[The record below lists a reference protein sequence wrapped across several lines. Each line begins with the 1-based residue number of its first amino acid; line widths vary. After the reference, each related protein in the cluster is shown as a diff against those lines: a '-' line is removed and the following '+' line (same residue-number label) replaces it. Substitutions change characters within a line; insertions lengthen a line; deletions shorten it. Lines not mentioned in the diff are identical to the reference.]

1 MKGTVVIRALL
12 VASLGLA
19 LTAAPARAD
28 IDDHWTDAWA
38 TALHRSSAATPPPVY
53 QDQTIRMVV
62 PMRGSG
68 NAVRVQ
74 LSNAHGD
81 QPVTFGAATVAL
93 RDSGAALADGTLK
106 QVTFSG
112 ATSVTVPAGQVVH
125 SDPVRLHVTEGQDL
139 AVSIYLPSATG
150 PATWHRSAVQTN
162 YVSGPGDHTVD
173 PDGGS
178 FPATVRSWI
187 FLDAVAVTRGP
198 TPGTLVAVG
207 DSITDGSGTAV
218 DGFERWPDYLAARFA
233 AKPGRHPAV
242 VNAGIGGNSVLAD
255 TAQDGQSLLN
265 RMERDVLAREG
276 LTHVILLEGVN
287 DLRNRATADELIA
300 AYREI
305 IARVHARGAK
315 IYGGTITPF
324 TGGSAH
330 TPAAE
335 AHRQAVNAWIATSG
349 EFDGVV
355 DFADAVAD
363 PADPQSLNPAYDR
376 GDHLHPNAAGF
387 AAMAAAV
394 DLSLFR

>member
-12 VASLGLA
+12 VALLGVA
-19 LTAAPARAD
+19 LTATPARAD

-38 TALHRSSAATPPPVY
+38 TALHRSSAAAAPPVY

-62 PMRGSG
+62 PMRGAG
-68 NAVRVQ
+68 NAVRIQ

-93 RDSGAALADGTLK
+93 RDSGAALVDGTLK

-125 SDPVRLHVTEGQDL
+125 SDPLRLHVTGGQDL
-139 AVSIYLPSATG
+139 AVSVYLPSATG

-162 YVSGPGDHTVD
+162 YVSTPGDHTTD
-173 PDGGS
+173 LDGGS
-178 FPATVRSWI
+178 FPAVIHSWI
-187 FLDAVAVTRGP
+187 FLDAVAVTEGP
-198 TPGTLVAVG
+198 TPGTVVAVG

-218 DGFERWPDYLAARFA
+218 DGFQRWPDYLAARLA
-233 AKPGRHPAV
+233 ATPGRHPAV
-242 VNAGIGGNSVLAD
+242 VNAGIGGNNVLAD

-265 RMERDVLAREG
+265 RLDRDVLSRDG
-276 LTHVILLEGVN
+276 LTHVLLLEGVN
-287 DLRNRATADELIA
+287 DLRNRASADQLIA
-300 AYREI
+300 AYREV
-305 IARVHARGAK
+305 IARAHARGAK

-324 TGGSAH
+324 KGGSAY
-330 TPAAE
+330 TAAAE
-335 AHRQAVNAWIATSG
+335 ANRQAVNTWIATSG

-355 DFADAVAD
+355 DFATAVAD
-363 PADPQSLNPAYDR
+363 PADPLALAPAFDR